1 MFNICFAFF
10 PSVCAFCSY
19 IGLRFLPINACQI
32 ILPQERNI
40 YEKTKIFIP
49 NSNIKNNFR
58 DYIELFRVLRTI
70 YEIMYQFIIFE

>member
-1 MFNICFAFF
+1 MHAKLFY
-10 PSVCAFCSY
+10 SKK
-19 IGLRFLPINACQI
+19 
-32 ILPQERNI
+32 ENI

>member
-1 MFNICFAFF
+1 MFNICFAFSPF
-10 PSVCAFCSY
+10 LFVHFAR
-19 IGLRFLPINACQI
+19 IGLRFLLINACQI
-32 ILPQERNI
+32 ILTQERNI

-70 YEIMYQFIIFE
+70 YEIMYQFITFE